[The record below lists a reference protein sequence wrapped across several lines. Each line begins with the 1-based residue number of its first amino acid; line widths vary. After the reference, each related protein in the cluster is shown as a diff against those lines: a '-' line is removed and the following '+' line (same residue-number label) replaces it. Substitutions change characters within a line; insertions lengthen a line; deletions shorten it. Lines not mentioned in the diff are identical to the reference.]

1 MRLAIVR
8 KVKERSVM
16 AVGISSSQGING
28 LVRSRPS
35 VHPNVKVKARN
46 ERCRFGRGKVGAIG
60 TWQVEGVLKNG
71 SVRLIIMMVL
81 RKNCVDFDAMSVKE
95 NEDKTVAK
103 PPAQIPRL
111 ADAQRSMMRL
121 PAVPRGGFQFPE
133 SGGFQKSQAEKLLM
147 IRAWGWHY

>member
-1 MRLAIVR
+1 MPPPSGLPRRASR
-8 KVKERSVM
+8 GSR
-16 AVGISSSQGING
+16 AFAGIIFLDEGLFHEQ
-28 LVRSRPS
+28 LVRRETFCQRLP
-35 VHPNVKVKARN
+35 A
-46 ERCRFGRGKVGAIG
+46 
-60 TWQVEGVLKNG
+60 QVEGVLKNG